1 MTFIRLLKEREDNM
15 KKLRITGH
23 ILAVI
28 QLVFSILAVI
38 LALAT
43 RFVPVGFGALGAL
56 ILIMLDAFVV
66 FMSLK
71 RKKSIR
77 IVAICLSSLLIIL
90 LAITSYYLYVTNKA
104 IDDVTGVKTEV
115 DEINVYV
122 AKDDAVNSINEA
134 VNQSYVFGLNNT
146 DDQAHIMETVNSIQ
160 KDLGVTLAIKSY
172 DTIFELTKAF
182 QAGEVNALITNTGS
196 IALLD
201 SSEDFH
207 DYSQNL
213 KIIMEKKIEEKI
225 EDKGKS
231 GKIDDDHFCMYFSG
245 IDTYGAVTIRSRS
258 DVNIIGVVNN
268 KTKQLL
274 LISTPRDYY
283 VPLADGKGHMD
294 KLTHAGVYG
303 IECSMNT
310 LGDLYGVEMSN
321 YLRLNFS
328 GFKDIIDNLG
338 GIDVESEYGF
348 TADMLEGKYTFSQ
361 GTNHLNGDQALAF
374 ARERYA
380 FRDGDRQR
388 GRNQMRIIKAT
399 VEKLQSSDML
409 KNYSGV
415 MEEMK
420 GSFQTDMEK
429 GDVGYLV
436 QSTIEDSSWEVL
448 TYSVGGND
456 STKNCYSLG
465 SEAYV
470 MVPNED
476 DIDYAKTLIN
486 KIMSDEVV
494 TQDEINVYL
503 DNKDAEDLIDQSS
516 QEQDM
521 EAGEP
526 E

>member
-1 MTFIRLLKEREDNM
+1 M

-28 QLVFSILAVI
+28 QLVFSILVVI

-122 AKDDAVNSINEA
+122 AKDDAVNSINDA

-448 TYSVGGND
+448 TYSVG
-456 STKNCYSLG
+456 
-465 SEAYV
+465 
-470 MVPNED
+470 
-476 DIDYAKTLIN
+476 
-486 KIMSDEVV
+486 
-494 TQDEINVYL
+494 
-503 DNKDAEDLIDQSS
+503 
-516 QEQDM
+516 
-521 EAGEP
+521 
-526 E
+526 